1 MLIDPAFDEIIATI
15 YQGPLEE
22 EPWQDFLS
30 VLCKLM
36 GAVSVLSLIHI

>member
-1 MLIDPAFDEIIATI
+1 MLINPAFDELIATI

-30 VLCKLM
+30 VLRKM
-36 GAVSVLSLIHI
+36 MEAVSVTLVL